1 MMPDPS
7 KRSLLSDVELVE
19 YAHLMAD
26 RKNRSLREVKDDTIR
41 DAKVVQDRATGE
53 QVSVPN
59 KFIRSIG
66 IQSAFELTRPDLF
79 QEYQQQNQ

>member
-1 MMPDPS
+1 MPDPS
-7 KRSLLSDVELVE
+7 IRSLLSDVELVE
-19 YAHLMAD
+19 YANLIAD
-26 RKNRSLREVKDDTIR
+26 RKNRSLREVKDDTLR

-66 IQSAFELTRPDLF
+66 IQSAFELMRPELF

>member
-7 KRSLLSDVELVE
+7 MRSLLSDVELVE
-19 YAHLMAD
+19 YANLIAD
-26 RKNRSLREVKDDTIR
+26 RKNRSLREVKDDTLR

-66 IQSAFELTRPDLF
+66 IQSAFELMRPELF